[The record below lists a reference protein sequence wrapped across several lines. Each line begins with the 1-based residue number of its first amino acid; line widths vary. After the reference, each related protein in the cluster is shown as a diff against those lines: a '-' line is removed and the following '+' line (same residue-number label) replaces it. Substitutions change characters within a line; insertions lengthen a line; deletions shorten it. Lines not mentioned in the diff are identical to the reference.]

1 MKKFL
6 RTKTM
11 LLLVLIGFA
20 IFNVIFWPICANHM
34 DTRNIGCW
42 LGYGFL
48 CFGFILLG
56 ASIFI
61 QSKTPHA
68 AETVLPLAICSGI
81 YFVVM
86 AITNTTV
93 TLVNSEQFTA
103 TIVINLIEILLYTAA
118 FVICYRYFGRVNEA
132 IAAQKKRMSNWN
144 MMGVTVNGLREYTDD
159 QEIRDAITGLYETVK
174 YSSSRTTDESLPIEK
189 EFEEQIAFIKT
200 SLRNGADKES
210 VLKAIRIAHGIIKTR
225 NQVLMAVQK

>member
-1 MKKFL
+1 
-6 RTKTM
+6 
-11 LLLVLIGFA
+11 
-20 IFNVIFWPICANHM
+20 
-34 DTRNIGCW
+34 
-42 LGYGFL
+42 
-48 CFGFILLG
+48 
-56 ASIFI
+56 
-61 QSKTPHA
+61 
-68 AETVLPLAICSGI
+68 
-81 YFVVM
+81 
-86 AITNTTV
+86 
-93 TLVNSEQFTA
+93 
-103 TIVINLIEILLYTAA
+103 
-118 FVICYRYFGRVNEA
+118 
-132 IAAQKKRMSNWN
+132 MSNWN

>member
-1 MKKFL
+1 
-6 RTKTM
+6 
-11 LLLVLIGFA
+11 
-20 IFNVIFWPICANHM
+20 
-34 DTRNIGCW
+34 
-42 LGYGFL
+42 
-48 CFGFILLG
+48 
-56 ASIFI
+56 
-61 QSKTPHA
+61 
-68 AETVLPLAICSGI
+68 
-81 YFVVM
+81 M
-86 AITNTTV
+86 AITNTIV

-103 TIVINLIEILLYTAA
+103 TIVINLIEILLYAAA